1 MIKMDNRLVMER
13 LVRRDTAD
21 RDFDIEFWQALGDTK
36 IFAAAWDL
44 VVTAAAMKGLRE
56 DQLELQRS
64 VAALKRRRRVLP
76 RRRRLRSDEVHG
88 AIQHEGPGH
97 LD

>member
-1 MIKMDNRLVMER
+1 MER
-13 LVRRDTAD
+13 LVRRDEAD
-21 RDFDIEFWQALGDTK
+21 RDFDIEFWQALGDAK

-64 VAALKRRRRVLP
+64 VAAFKRRRRGDTSS
-76 RRRRLRSDEVHG
+76 R
-88 AIQHEGPGH
+88 AATQ
-97 LD
+97 

>member
-1 MIKMDNRLVMER
+1 MDNRLVMER
-13 LVRRDTAD
+13 LVRRDEAD
-21 RDFDIEFWQALGDTK
+21 RDFDIEFWQALGDAK

-64 VAALKRRRRVLP
+64 VAAFKRRRRAIP
-76 RRRRLRSDEVHG
+76 RRGRLRSDEVHG
-88 AIQHEGPGH
+88 TV
-97 LD
+97 

>member
-1 MIKMDNRLVMER
+1 MAKRLVMKR
-13 LVRRDTAD
+13 LVRRDEAD
-21 RDFDIEFWQALGDTK
+21 RDFDIEFWQTLGDSK

-64 VAALKRRRRVLP
+64 VERVIRREAKCV
-76 RRRRLRSDEVHG
+76 
-88 AIQHEGPGH
+88 
-97 LD
+97 

>member
-1 MIKMDNRLVMER
+1 MTERLVMER
-13 LVRRDTAD
+13 LVRRDQDD
-21 RDFDIEFWQALGDTK
+21 REFDIEFWQALGDAK

-64 VAALKRRRRVLP
+64 VAAFKRRRRALP
-76 RRRRLRSDEVHG
+76 RGRRLRGDEVHG
-88 AIQHEGPGH
+88 TV
-97 LD
+97 